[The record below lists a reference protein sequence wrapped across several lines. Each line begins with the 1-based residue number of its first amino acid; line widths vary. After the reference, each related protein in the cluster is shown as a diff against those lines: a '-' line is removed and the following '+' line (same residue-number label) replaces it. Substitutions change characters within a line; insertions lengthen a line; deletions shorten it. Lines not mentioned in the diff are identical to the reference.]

1 MKAVFPCKGVIVVAK
16 QNVDILANF
25 YEGSLVNSKIYSAY
39 LNNNLSVQVGNL
51 NYLPPDSKI
60 VLSKK
65 AKLLTIQELNA
76 VLISTMQSKPTAS
89 NLSSETTSKPIPQIA
104 EDTPIED
111 EDIKNHPFFKTLK
124 AID

>member
-25 YEGSLVNSKIYSAY
+25 YEGSLVNSKIYNAY

-76 VLISTMQSKPTAS
+76 VLVSSMQNQASTRP
-89 NLSSETTSKPIPQIA
+89 SSGETTSKPIQQTA
-104 EDTPIED
+104 DDTPIED
-111 EDIKNHPFFKTLK
+111 EDIKNHPFFKTLRT
-124 AID
+124 ID